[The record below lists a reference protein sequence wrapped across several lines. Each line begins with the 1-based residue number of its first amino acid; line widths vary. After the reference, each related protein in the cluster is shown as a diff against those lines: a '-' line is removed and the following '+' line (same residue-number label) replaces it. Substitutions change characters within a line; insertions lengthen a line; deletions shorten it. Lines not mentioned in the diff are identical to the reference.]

1 MLYNVLFVISYRCYE
16 RHILDVIFER
26 YREADVAVE
35 ECEHQLKDLNMLS
48 VRTQRPLK
56 ILFKPQDFSGGSYI
70 SETDAAASTVTAAKT
85 VSAAARFRVY
95 IYLSTMLKKL
105 RIIVDIDS

>member
-1 MLYNVLFVISYRCYE
+1 MHVCPDCYVKSMWQYITEVLVPAYTVCTYRCYE

-35 ECEHQLKDLNMLS
+35 ECEHQLQDLNMLS

-56 ILFKPQDFSGGSYI
+56 ILFKPHDFNGGSYTGQ
-70 SETDAAASTVTAAKT
+70 SDATAAAAVTAASTT
-85 VSAAARFRVY
+85 VSYFN
-95 IYLSTMLKKL
+95 
-105 RIIVDIDS
+105 